1 MNSSRGRINV
11 DPEKGSKRETMIF
24 VIIILVA
31 LAGFAFWVNR
41 TPEEAP
47 VQQNTEQAAPAPAPQ

>member
-11 DPEKGSKRETMIF
+11 DPEKGSKRGTIIF
-24 VIIILVA
+24 IIVILIA
-31 LAGFAFWVNR
+31 LIGFAYWVNR
-41 TPEEAP
+41 PPEEAP

>member
-11 DPEKGSKRETMIF
+11 DPEKGSKRGTIIF
-24 VIIILVA
+24 IIVILIA
-31 LAGFAFWVNR
+31 LIGFTCWINK

-47 VQQNTEQAAPAPAPQ
+47 VNPINTEQPLPG

>member
-1 MNSSRGRINV
+1 MDSIKDMDMEKRG
-11 DPEKGSKRETMIF
+11 KRGTMIF

-47 VQQNTEQAAPAPAPQ
+47 TDPINTEQPLPG

>member
-11 DPEKGSKRETMIF
+11 DPEKGSKRGTMIF

-47 VQQNTEQAAPAPAPQ
+47 INPINTEQPLPG